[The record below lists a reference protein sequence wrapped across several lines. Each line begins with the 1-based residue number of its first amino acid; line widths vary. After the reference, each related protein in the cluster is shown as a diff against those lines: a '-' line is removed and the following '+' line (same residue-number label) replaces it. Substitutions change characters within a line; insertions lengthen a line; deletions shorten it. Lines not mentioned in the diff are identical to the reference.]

1 MTKHAQIR
9 LNDLTLPY
17 TIGTYEADDII
28 PDAHVLDMVLYLD
41 KSWVVID
48 ADQMNRVFDYDP
60 LISKILQ
67 IAATEK
73 YETQEYL
80 MSLIFQCCFVH
91 AEVHAAELFLRK
103 SPVRDDGSLGVQ
115 VTLTRAEFED
125 MRSAQN

>member
-9 LNDLTLPY
+9 LNDLTLPC

-80 MSLIFQCCFVH
+80 MSLIFQYCFIH
-91 AEVHAAELFLRK
+91 TEVHAAELFLRK

-125 MRSAQN
+125 MRSARN

>member
-9 LNDLTLPY
+9 LNDLTLPCS
-17 TIGTYEADDII
+17 IGTYEPDDIV
-28 PDAHVLDMVLYLD
+28 PDAHVLDIVLYLD

-48 ADQMNRVFDYDP
+48 ADQMDRVFDYDP
-60 LISKILQ
+60 LIRKILQ
-67 IAATEK
+67 IAAAEK

-80 MSLIFQCCFVH
+80 MSLIFHCCFEH
-91 AEVHAAELFLRK
+91 IEVHAAELFLRK
-103 SPVRDDGSLGVQ
+103 SPVCDDGSLGVQ

>member
-9 LNDLTLPY
+9 LNDLTLPC

-28 PDAHVLDMVLYLD
+28 PDAHVLDIVLYLD

-67 IAATEK
+67 IAAIEK

-91 AEVHAAELFLRK
+91 AEVHATELFLRK

-125 MRSAQN
+125 MRSARN

>member
-9 LNDLTLPY
+9 LNDLTLPC

-80 MSLIFQCCFVH
+80 MSLIFQCCFIH

-125 MRSAQN
+125 MRSARN

>member
-9 LNDLTLPY
+9 LNDLTLPC
-17 TIGTYEADDII
+17 TIGTYDAADII

-60 LISKILQ
+60 LIRKILQ
-67 IAATEK
+67 TAATEK

-125 MRSAQN
+125 MRLARN

>member
-1 MTKHAQIR
+1 
-9 LNDLTLPY
+9 
-17 TIGTYEADDII
+17 
-28 PDAHVLDMVLYLD
+28 MVLYLD
-41 KSWVVID
+41 KSWVMID

-60 LISKILQ
+60 LIRKILQ

>member
-9 LNDLTLPY
+9 LNDLTLPCS
-17 TIGTYEADDII
+17 IGTYEADDII
-28 PDAHVLDMVLYLD
+28 PDVHVLDMVLYLD

-48 ADQMNRVFDYDP
+48 ADQMDRVFDYDP
-60 LISKILQ
+60 LIRKILQ
-67 IAATEK
+67 IAAADK

-80 MSLIFQCCFVH
+80 MSLIFQCCFAH
-91 AEVHAAELFLRK
+91 AEVRAAELFLSK

>member
-9 LNDLTLPY
+9 LNDLTLPC

-28 PDAHVLDMVLYLD
+28 PDAHVLDLVLYLD
-41 KSWVVID
+41 KLWVVID
-48 ADQMNRVFDYDP
+48 ADQMDRVFDYDP
-60 LISKILQ
+60 LIRKILQ

-125 MRSAQN
+125 MRSARN

>member
-9 LNDLTLPY
+9 LNDLTLPC

-48 ADQMNRVFDYDP
+48 ADQMNHVFDYDP

-125 MRSAQN
+125 MRSARN

>member
-9 LNDLTLPY
+9 LNDLTLPCS
-17 TIGTYEADDII
+17 IGTYGTEDIV

-48 ADQMNRVFDYDP
+48 ADQMDRVFDYDP
-60 LISKILQ
+60 LIRKILQ

-80 MSLIFQCCFVH
+80 MSLIFQCCFAH

-125 MRSAQN
+125 TRSARN

>member
-9 LNDLTLPY
+9 LNDLTLPCS
-17 TIGTYEADDII
+17 IGTYETDDIV
-28 PDAHVLDMVLYLD
+28 PDAHVLDIVLYLD

-48 ADQMNRVFDYDP
+48 ADQMDRVFDYDP
-60 LISKILQ
+60 LIRKILQ
-67 IAATEK
+67 IAAAEK

-125 MRSAQN
+125 TRSARN

>member
-9 LNDLTLPY
+9 LNDLTLPC
-17 TIGTYEADDII
+17 TIGTYEADDIN

-60 LISKILQ
+60 LIRKILQ

-125 MRSAQN
+125 MRLARN

>member
-9 LNDLTLPY
+9 LNDLTLPCS
-17 TIGTYEADDII
+17 IGTYEADDII

-48 ADQMNRVFDYDP
+48 ADQMDRVFDYDP
-60 LISKILQ
+60 LIRKILQ
-67 IAATEK
+67 IAVTEK

-80 MSLIFQCCFVH
+80 MSLIFQCCFAH

-115 VTLTRAEFED
+115 LTLTKAEFED
-125 MRSAQN
+125 PRSARN

>member
-9 LNDLTLPY
+9 LNDLTLPC

-28 PDAHVLDMVLYLD
+28 PDSHVLDMVLYLD

-60 LISKILQ
+60 LIRKILQ

-125 MRSAQN
+125 MRSARN

>member
-9 LNDLTLPY
+9 LNDLTLPC

-28 PDAHVLDMVLYLD
+28 PDSHVLDMVLYLD

-125 MRSAQN
+125 MRSARN

>member
-9 LNDLTLPY
+9 LNDLPLPCS
-17 TIGTYEADDII
+17 IGTYEADDII

-60 LISKILQ
+60 LIREILQ

-125 MRSAQN
+125 MRSARN

>member
-9 LNDLTLPY
+9 LSDLTLPCS
-17 TIGTYEADDII
+17 IGTYDTDDII
-28 PDAHVLDMVLYLD
+28 PNAHVLDMVLYLD

-48 ADQMNRVFDYDP
+48 ADQMDRVFDYDP
-60 LISKILQ
+60 LIRKILQ
-67 IAATEK
+67 IAAAEK

-80 MSLIFQCCFVH
+80 ISLIYKCFFEH
-91 AEVHAAELFLRK
+91 TEIHAAELFLRK

-125 MRSAQN
+125 ISSAQD

>member
-1 MTKHAQIR
+1 MTKHAQIQ
-9 LNDLTLPY
+9 LNNLTLPCN
-17 TIGTYEADDII
+17 IGTYETDDVV
-28 PDAHVLDMVLYLD
+28 PNAHVLDMVLYFD
-41 KSWVVID
+41 KSWVIIG
-48 ADQMNRVFDYDP
+48 ADQMDRVFDYDP
-60 LISKILQ
+60 LIRKILE
-67 IAATEK
+67 IAAAEK

-125 MRSAQN
+125 MRSARN

>member
-9 LNDLTLPY
+9 LNDLTLPC

-48 ADQMNRVFDYDP
+48 ADQMNRLFDYDP

-91 AEVHAAELFLRK
+91 AEVHAAELFFRK

-125 MRSAQN
+125 MRSARN

>member
-9 LNDLTLPY
+9 LNDLTLPC

-67 IAATEK
+67 IAAIEK

-91 AEVHAAELFLRK
+91 AEVHATELFLRK

-115 VTLTRAEFED
+115 VTLTRAVFED
-125 MRSAQN
+125 MRSARN

>member
-9 LNDLTLPY
+9 LNDLTLPC

-60 LISKILQ
+60 LIRKILQ

-80 MSLIFQCCFVH
+80 ISLIFQCCFVH

-125 MRSAQN
+125 MRSARN

>member
-9 LNDLTLPY
+9 LNDLTLPC

-125 MRSAQN
+125 MCLARN

>member
-9 LNDLTLPY
+9 LNDLKLPC

-125 MRSAQN
+125 MRSARN